1 MSVPV
6 TLILEA
12 LSKAGIGD
20 IVEKF
25 IDKGNDADKAKL
37 VAFKKTVS
45 LLVETMD
52 DAGKCDI
59 KTVIKALVEDD

>member
-12 LSKAGIGD
+12 LGKAGIGD

-25 IDKGNDADKAKL
+25 IDKDNDADKLKL
-37 VAFKKTVS
+37 KVIST
-45 LLVETMD
+45 LVENMD

>member
-20 IVEKF
+20 IVEK
-25 IDKGNDADKAKL
+25 ILDKGNDADKLKL
-37 VAFKKTVS
+37 KVIST
-45 LLVETMD
+45 LVETMD

>member
-12 LSKAGIGD
+12 LGKAGIGD
-20 IVEKF
+20 IVEK
-25 IDKGNDADKAKL
+25 ILDKDNDADKLKL
-37 VAFKKTVS
+37 KVIST
-45 LLVETMD
+45 LVGTMD